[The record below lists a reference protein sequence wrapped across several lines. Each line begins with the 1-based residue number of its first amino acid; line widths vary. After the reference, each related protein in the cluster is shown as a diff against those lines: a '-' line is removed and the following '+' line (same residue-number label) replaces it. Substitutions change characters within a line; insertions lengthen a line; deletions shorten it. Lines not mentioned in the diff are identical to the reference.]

1 MITRTPAFCALHL
14 LEGARQTG
22 KTTLARELLALPD
35 DAWFSLDNEAILYE
49 AVNDPVGFV
58 STLPVPA
65 AIDEVQR
72 AGQGLILAIKMAAD
86 RRSDRGQLLLTGSAN
101 YLAARGVSETL
112 AGRVGR
118 IALWPLSIGERR
130 SVRETFV
137 DSLFNPDA
145 WPPRVEPISRAEIAD
160 LILEGGFPEVV
171 TSRLTGRNRRDWF
184 EAYTHDVI
192 SREELRPIAQIRSEE
207 NLRMLFR
214 LMAARTASEV
224 QISDIASDAQ
234 QQRSTVVKH
243 LALLEALH
251 LVVTIPAWSTNITS
265 SVKQRP
271 KSVLVDTG
279 LAADLCGA
287 GEKTFTPNGN
297 PALAG
302 ALFESL
308 VITEVLKQTVWSE
321 HSVDVRHYRDRNG
334 GEIDLIVEERRTG
347 EIAGI
352 EVKLSSTPN
361 RKHAKHLMW
370 LRDKLGD
377 RFKLGLVIYGGDNA
391 LSLGDRIWAVP
402 VSALWRSD

>member
-1 MITRTPAFCALHL
+1 M
-14 LEGARQTG
+14 
-22 KTTLARELLALPD
+22 
-35 DAWFSLDNEAILYE
+35 
-49 AVNDPVGFV
+49 NDPVGFV

-65 AIDEVQR
+65 ATDEVQR

-171 TSRLTGRNRRDWF
+171 TSRLTGRDRRDWF

-234 QQRSTVVKH
+234 QQQRSTVVRH

-251 LVVTIPAWSTNITS
+251 LVVAVPAWSTN
-265 SVKQRP
+265 V
-271 KSVLVDTG
+271 
-279 LAADLCGA
+279 
-287 GEKTFTPNGN
+287 
-297 PALAG
+297 
-302 ALFESL
+302 
-308 VITEVLKQTVWSE
+308 
-321 HSVDVRHYRDRNG
+321 
-334 GEIDLIVEERRTG
+334 IDLIVEERRTG

-377 RFKLGLVIYGGDNA
+377 RCKLGLVIYGGDNA